1 MKISALVVVYNEDR
15 RLRECLYSLM
25 NFDEL
30 LVVDLGSRDH
40 SAEIARDMGIT
51 IIKHEWVPIVEMI
64 LPTLFTA
71 MRNDWIIRVDPD
83 EILPFALVNELNNL
97 EVSEKIAII
106 GIPYQYYFMNKK
118 LDTTV
123 WGGII
128 IGGRVINRNRMII
141 GTEVHQ
147 HFYCKDGYEPLH
159 LTYTGNNAV
168 QHYWIDNYSQ
178 LFSKHERYLKMEGRA
193 RFARGEKFSLKGM
206 IRHSLISFKKSFIL
220 KSGWRG
226 GWTGWFLSFF
236 YAQYVTRTW
245 LALRQYEHSQK
256 KLN

>member
-1 MKISALVVVYNEDR
+1 M
-15 RLRECLYSLM
+15 
-25 NFDEL
+25 
-30 LVVDLGSRDH
+30 
-40 SAEIARDMGIT
+40 
-51 IIKHEWVPIVEMI
+51 II
-64 LPTLFTA
+64 PTFLKG
-71 MRNDWIIRVDPD
+71 MRNDWVIRVDPD
-83 EILPFALVNELNNL
+83 EILPIALVNELKNL

-106 GIPYQYYFMNKK
+106 AIPFQYYFLKKK

-128 IGGRVINRNRMII
+128 TGGRVINRNRMII

-147 HFYCKDGYEPLH
+147 HFYCKDGYEPLV
-159 LTYTGNNAV
+159 LPYTGNNAV
-168 QHYWIDNYSQ
+168 QHYWIDSYSQ

-193 RFARGEKFSLKGM
+193 RFSRGERFSLKEM
-206 IRHSLISFKKSFIL
+206 IRQGLISLKKGFID

-245 LALRQYEHSQK
+245 LALRQYENSQK